1 MQLRTW
7 ERFAA
12 CSQSVSQSVVE
23 EEEARRIATNK
34 EGKIKVKGNKVRRF
48 ATAATARDIA
58 TGLVVFGGRRRRR
71 RRRRREN
78 DDMYVQTLSLSFL
91 FHFIRACSR
100 NKVLKCRVSID
111 I

>member
-12 CSQSVSQSVVE
+12 CSQSVSKSVDE

-78 DDMYVQTLSLSFL
+78 DDMYVQTLSLPSSLSSFIL
-91 FHFIRACSR
+91 LELVVEIKYSSAESP
-100 NKVLKCRVSID
+100 
-111 I
+111 